1 MTELRTKINRQG
13 LDESEVARARAM
25 YGSNVLSSKKRVGFW
40 RRFLSN
46 LGDPVIKILLAALA
60 LNLLFVFRSHEW
72 PQTIGIAVSVLLA
85 TLISTVSEYGSEAS
99 FLRLCEMCASAKCR
113 VRRREVVELAPE
125 ELVVGDVVLLTAG
138 DKIPADGI
146 VIYGSAT
153 VDQAALTGESREI
166 EKCANGADFTADPA
180 AKSTLFCGAVL
191 LSGAVELLVCAV
203 GDNTLIG
210 GISGELQEEV
220 RESPLK
226 ARLRRLAE
234 EISRVGYV
242 AAAVCAVAFL
252 FHRLVID
259 ADFYLP
265 ETLLRVKNFPYMA
278 SLCLQALMLALT
290 VVVVAVPEGLPMM
303 IAVVLSA
310 NIRRMTR
317 DHVLVRKPAG
327 LEAAGSMNILFTD
340 KTGTL
345 TTGHLA
351 PVCFLSSEG
360 EFADHAALCAHD
372 GALGAAVA
380 LAAVANNGATRG
392 FRDGRA
398 VALGGNSTDRA
409 LLEAFLVES
418 IPTFSVR
425 ERLSF
430 DSTRKFSATA
440 LSDGRVFYT
449 GAPERLMPFISEARV
464 GINGPTGFEKAAYY
478 ARLQAHMRKGERVVL
493 LAQGRA
499 MPSGERLPSLT
510 LLCAVAFSDP
520 RRPEA
525 RQAVRDLQRAGVQV
539 VMMTGD
545 GKETAVRIA
554 RDCGLLTSQSICLDG
569 AELATLDDAALR
581 ELIPRLAVV
590 SRALPR
596 DKSRLVRL
604 SAELGLVVGM
614 TGDGINDAPA
624 LKSADVG
631 FAMGSGTQVAK
642 EAGDVVVLDDNLSSL
657 CRAVL
662 YGRTIFK
669 SIRKFITLQ
678 LIMNFCAVGISIIG
692 PFIGV
697 DAPVTV
703 VQMLWINLIMDTL
716 GGLAFAGEA
725 PMPYYM
731 REPPK
736 RRDEPII
743 TGDIA
748 ARIAFLSVFTVA
760 LFVLF
765 LKLPFVQAQYRV
777 LPDALCLL
785 TAFFALFIFAGVF
798 HCFSARTDRV
808 NLLAG
813 LAQNP
818 TFIFIMCAV
827 AAVQLCFVYLGGS
840 VLRTVPLTA
849 RELLFT
855 LCLAATVLPLGWLDT
870 VLRRLRGKDGL
881 Y

>member
-1 MTELRTKINRQG
+1 MTELMQVRQG
-13 LDESEVARARAM
+13 LDEGEVARARVAH
-25 YGSNVLSSKKRVGFW
+25 GANVLSSKKRLGFW
-40 RRFLSN
+40 RRFLAN
-46 LGDPVIKILLAALA
+46 LGDPVIKILLAALV
-60 LNLLFVFRSHEW
+60 LNLLFIARSHEW
-72 PQTIGIAVSVLLA
+72 PQTVGIAVSVLLA
-85 TLISTVSEYGSEAS
+85 TLISTASEYGSEAS
-99 FLRLCEMCASAKCR
+99 FLRLCETCGTAKCR
-113 VRRREVVELAPE
+113 ARRREVMEIASE
-125 ELVVGDVVLLTAG
+125 EIVVGDVVLLSAG
-138 DKIPADGI
+138 DRIPADG
-146 VIYGSAT
+146 VLLYGSVT

-166 EKCANGADFTADPA
+166 EKVPNGLDFSADPV
-180 AKSTLFCGAVL
+180 AKHILLCGSVV
-191 LSGAVELLVCAV
+191 LSGSAEMLVCAV
-203 GDNTLIG
+203 GDGTMIG
-210 GISGELQEEV
+210 GISGELQEQE

-226 ARLRRLAE
+226 TRLRELARV
-234 EISRVGYV
+234 ISRVGYV
-242 AAAVCAVAFL
+242 AAAVCAIAFL

-259 ADFYLP
+259 ADFYMP
-265 ETLLRVKNFPYMA
+265 ETLLRVRDARYMA
-278 SLCLQALMLALT
+278 SLGLQALMLALT

-303 IAVVLSA
+303 IAVVLSG

-345 TTGHLA
+345 TTGRLT
-351 PVCFLSSEG
+351 PVCYLSAAG
-360 EFADHAALCAHD
+360 EYASYRAFCAAER
-372 GALGAAVA
+372 ALGDRVA
-380 LAAVANNGATRG
+380 LAAVANNGAERG
-392 FRDGRA
+392 VRDGRP

-409 LLEAFLVES
+409 LLEAFLAAPV
-418 IPTFSVR
+418 PPFSVR
-425 ERLSF
+425 ERLVF
-430 DSTRKFSATA
+430 DSVRKFSATA
-440 LSDGRVFYT
+440 LSDGRVFVT
-449 GAPERLMPFISEARV
+449 GAPERLMPFITKAQVHAQEADS
-464 GINGPTGFEKAAYY
+464 FEKAAFY
-478 ARLQAHMRKGERVVL
+478 ARLRAHMENGERVLL
-493 LAQGRA
+493 LAQGSA
-499 MPSGERLPSLT
+499 MPKGEALPPLT
-510 LLCAVAFSDP
+510 LLCAVAFADP

-525 RQAVRDLQRAGVQV
+525 RGAVETLQRAGVQV

-554 RDCGLLTSQSICLDG
+554 RECGLVSGNSLCLDG
-569 AELATLDDAALR
+569 SELAAMDNQTLSEAL
-581 ELIPRLAVV
+581 PRLAVV

-604 SAELGLVVGM
+604 CAEKGLVVGM

-725 PMPYYM
+725 PMPHYM

-748 ARIAFLSVFTVA
+748 ARIAFLSLSTVV

-765 LKLPFVQAQYRV
+765 LKLPFVRAQFRV
-777 LPDALCLL
+777 MPNALCLL

-798 HCFSARTDRV
+798 HCFHARTDRV

-813 LAQNP
+813 LSKNP
-818 TFIFIMCAV
+818 TFMLIMCAV

-840 VLRTVPLTA
+840 VLRTVPLTL
-849 RELLFT
+849 RELALT
-855 LCLAATVLPLGWLDT
+855 LCLAAVVLPLGWLDT
-870 VLRRLRGKDGL
+870 VFRRLRGKESL

>member
-1 MTELRTKINRQG
+1 MTDLKQAREG
-13 LDESEVARARAM
+13 LDVQAVLAAREK
-25 YGSNVLSSKKRVGFW
+25 YGKNMLSSKGRVGFF
-40 RRFLSN
+40 RRFVAN
-46 LGDPVIKILLAALA
+46 LGDPVIKILLVALG
-60 LNLLFVFRSHEW
+60 LNLLFIARSHEW
-72 PQTIGIAVSVLLA
+72 PQAIGIAVSILLA
-85 TLISTVSEYGSEAS
+85 TLISTASEYGSEAA
-99 FLRLCEMCASAKCR
+99 FLRLCEMCGAARCR
-113 VRRREVVELAPE
+113 VRRREVMEIAAE
-125 ELVVGDVVLLTAG
+125 DIVVGDVVLLSAG
-138 DKIPADGI
+138 DKIPADG
-146 VIYGSAT
+146 VLIYGSLT
-153 VDQAALTGESREI
+153 VDQAALTGESKEV
-166 EKCANGADFTADPA
+166 EKAPRNGVFSADPMA
-180 AKSTLFCGAVL
+180 TDALFCGAVVL
-191 LSGAVELLVCAV
+191 AGSAEMVVCAV
-203 GDNTLIG
+203 GDGTLIG
-210 GISGELQEEV
+210 GISGELQSEEN
-220 RESPLK
+220 ESPLK
-226 ARLRRLAE
+226 HRLGELARQ
-234 EISRVGYV
+234 ISRVGY
-242 AAAVCAVAFL
+242 AAAVVCALAFL
-252 FHRLVID
+252 LHRLVID
-259 ADFYLP
+259 ADFVLP
-265 ETLLRVKNFPYMA
+265 EILARLKDLPFMA
-278 SLCLQALMLALT
+278 SLVLEALMLCLT

-317 DHVLVRKPAG
+317 DNVLVRKPAG
-327 LEAAGSMNILFTD
+327 IEAAGSMNVLLTD

-345 TTGHLA
+345 TTGHLT
-351 PVCFLSSEG
+351 PVGFLSAEG
-360 EFADHAALCAHD
+360 DYASYRAFAEREGTLAAH
-372 GALGAAVA
+372 VA
-380 LAAVANNGATRG
+380 LAAVANNGAQRG
-392 FRDGRA
+392 LRDGRT

-409 LLEAFLVES
+409 LLEAFLSVHV
-418 IPTFSVR
+418 PTFSVR
-425 ERLSF
+425 ERLPF
-430 DSTRKFSATA
+430 DSTRKLSATA

-449 GAPERLMPFISEARV
+449 GAPERLMPFLSGAHGGAHGERAV
-464 GINGPTGFEKAAYY
+464 NKAAFY
-478 ARLQAHMRKGERVVL
+478 ARLRARMDNGERVLL
-493 LAQGRA
+493 LAEGTR
-499 MPSGERLPSLT
+499 MPKGEEMPPLT
-510 LLCAVAFSDP
+510 LLCAVCFTDP
-520 RRPEA
+520 QRPEA
-525 RQAVRDLQRAGVQV
+525 RRAVETLQRAGVQV

-554 RDCGLLTSQSICLDG
+554 RDCGLLKRDSVCLDG
-569 AELATLDDAALR
+569 SELPTLDDATLT
-581 ELIPRLAVV
+581 ELLPRLAVV

-604 SAELGLVVGM
+604 FKRAGLVVGM

-662 YGRTIFK
+662 YGRTVFK

-725 PMPYYM
+725 PMPHYM

-748 ARIAFLSVFTVA
+748 ARIAFLSLSTVA
-760 LFVLF
+760 LFVVF
-765 LKLPFVQAQYRV
+765 LKSPYLQAQFREMEGRI
-777 LPDALCLL
+777 CML

-798 HCFSARTDRV
+798 HCLNARTDRV

-813 LAQNP
+813 LGKNP

-827 AAVQLCFVYLGGS
+827 AAVQICFVYLGGV

-849 RELLFT
+849 RELWLT
-855 LCLAATVLPLGWLDT
+855 LCLAATVLPLGFIDT
-870 VLRRLRGKDGL
+870 ALRRLRGKREL